1 MIHPRNGGR
10 IFGLWD
16 SLGNYVDPLCN
27 TTKCC
32 KKNCSQKITNL
43 AKEINIGPAMFLMT
57 AKQLMVFFFVMTI
70 INIPNYFL
78 FHKSS
83 GGTQAK
89 DLVELFSMI
98 NLGSFGK

>member
-1 MIHPRNGGR
+1 MVHPRNEGR
-10 IFGLWD
+10 VFKLCD
-16 SLGNYVDPLCN
+16 NLGNYVDPLCK

-32 KKNCSQKITNL
+32 AKNCSQKITNL

-70 INIPNYFL
+70 VNIPNYFM
-78 FHKSS
+78 FHRSYQ
-83 GGTQAK
+83 GAMAK